1 VPGRE
6 YERVVAGSAGETG
19 DGALDPAGHDPL
31 YRGAMSDPRLT
42 RREFLA
48 SGLALGAGVVA
59 DPLTRRLPARPA
71 PARLTDIEHVV
82 IMIQENRSL
91 DHYFGRLRGV
101 RGFGDRSARAVF
113 AQPDGRGGTIY
124 PFRIAA
130 RRTGGGCTTD
140 PVHFWVPQHEGV
152 LTPGTW
158 VTSHLPFE
166 GTNALVTMGY
176 FDERDIPYHYALARA
191 FTICDQY
198 FCSVMGPTDPNRS
211 YAMTGTID
219 PDGRAGGPLLS
230 AFPSEPPAMSW
241 TTMPEQLQAR
251 GISWKVYS
259 DPSSTF
265 VDGDNTLLFFTQY
278 HTDPVLKANG
288 IDPTFDGFEADAAAG
303 DLPQVSWLIASVD
316 ILEHPV
322 QSTPLR
328 GAYALSRVL
337 SALTARPEVWART
350 VLFLTYDENGGF
362 FDHVTPPTPPAGTPG
377 EYLTVDPLPAL
388 AGGVA
393 GPIGLGPRVPTLVI
407 SPFSRGGFVSSAVF
421 DHTSLLR
428 FLETRFGAEVPN
440 LSAWRR
446 ATCGDL
452 TGALNLAAP
461 DFSVPRL
468 PHVPRPDDAGN
479 CQHPLATYP
488 RPRHPPSQPR
498 RRPHRPSG
506 VV

>member
-1 VPGRE
+1 
-6 YERVVAGSAGETG
+6 
-19 DGALDPAGHDPL
+19 
-31 YRGAMSDPRLT
+31 M
-42 RREFLA
+42 
-48 SGLALGAGVVA
+48 
-59 DPLTRRLPARPA
+59 
-71 PARLTDIEHVV
+71 
-82 IMIQENRSL
+82 
-91 DHYFGRLRGV
+91 
-101 RGFGDRSARAVF
+101 
-113 AQPDGRGGTIY
+113 
-124 PFRIAA
+124 
-130 RRTGGGCTTD
+130 
-140 PVHFWVPQHEGV
+140 
-152 LTPGTW
+152 
-158 VTSHLPFE
+158 
-166 GTNALVTMGY
+166 
-176 FDERDIPYHYALARA
+176 
-191 FTICDQY
+191 
-198 FCSVMGPTDPNRS
+198 
-211 YAMTGTID
+211 
-219 PDGRAGGPLLS
+219 
-230 AFPSEPPAMSW
+230 
-241 TTMPEQLQAR
+241 
-251 GISWKVYS
+251 
-259 DPSSTF
+259 
-265 VDGDNTLLFFTQY
+265 
-278 HTDPVLKANG
+278 
-288 IDPTFDGFEADAAAG
+288 
-303 DLPQVSWLIASVD
+303 
-316 ILEHPV
+316 
-322 QSTPLR
+322 
-328 GAYALSRVL
+328 
-337 SALTARPEVWART
+337 
-350 VLFLTYDENGGF
+350 TYDENGGF